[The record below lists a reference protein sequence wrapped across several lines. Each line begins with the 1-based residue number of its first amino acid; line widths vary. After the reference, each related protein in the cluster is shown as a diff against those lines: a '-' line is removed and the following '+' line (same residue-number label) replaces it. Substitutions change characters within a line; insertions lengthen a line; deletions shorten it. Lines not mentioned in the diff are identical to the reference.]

1 MKKWNKKKE
10 VRDGRYIIERV
21 TDTEHTEWV
30 STIVVVP
37 EKEDSIRLCG
47 DMRAANTAIRRTR
60 HPIPTVKDVSLE
72 LIIIIYLSFIHN
84 IH

>member
-1 MKKWNKKKE
+1 ME
-10 VRDGRYIIERV
+10 DIIERV
-21 TDTEHTEWV
+21 PDTEHTEWV

-37 EKEDSIRLCG
+37 EKEDSIRLC

-72 LIIIIYLSFIHN
+72 LITIIYLLFIHN